1 MRVLL
6 LEGDPGAA
14 NGAESQLTAAGHE
27 VSRCHDPG
35 TAGFPCRGL
44 TEVGTEVGTCPLES
58 EHIDVAV
65 VVRSRPGEGP
75 SAGEDGVRCAL
86 RRFVPLVVAGEVSR
100 SPYVG
105 WAAVVHEG
113 TDDLALAVTE
123 AANTPLRRHAEA
135 ATRSLRDVLDRHGLD
150 SSMAEAHVRR
160 VGEDLRIMLR
170 PNVPIEPAVAE
181 MASVRAV
188 GAVRAMDAHPRVID
202 VTIEH

>member
-14 NGAESQLTAAGHE
+14 SAVESQLTAAGHQ

-44 TEVGTEVGTCPLES
+44 TGVGTCPLES
-58 EHIDVAV
+58 EHVDVAV
-65 VVRSRPGEGP
+65 VVRSQPGDGP

-86 RRFVPLVVAGEVSR
+86 RRFVPLVVAGEVSS
-100 SPYVG
+100 SPYRA

-113 TDDLALAVTE
+113 IDELATAVAE
-123 AANTPLRRHAEA
+123 AASTPLRRHAEA
-135 ATRSLRDVLDRHGLD
+135 ATRSLREVLDRHGLD

-160 VGEDLRIMLR
+160 VGDDLRIMLR

-188 GAVRAMDAHPRVID
+188 GAVRALDPHPRVID